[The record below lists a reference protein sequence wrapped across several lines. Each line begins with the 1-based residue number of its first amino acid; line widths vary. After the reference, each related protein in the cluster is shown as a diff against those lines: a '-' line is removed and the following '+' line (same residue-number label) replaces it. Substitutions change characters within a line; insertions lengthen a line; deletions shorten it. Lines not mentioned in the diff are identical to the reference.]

1 MFKARLQGFSTGII
15 FTTSIFAGSYYG
27 TGLVKETNLTKEEA
41 KEMLENDGFV
51 VSLPKEA
58 DKRTVQPSMKTDK
71 AAKVKE
77 FPIVSYT
84 IKVKSN
90 MTTTEIASTLY
101 KEKIIDDEAR
111 FETYMDDHGF
121 SKKVQIGEFVVTNT
135 MTYRQLANTLSHQ

>member
-1 MFKARLQGFSTGII
+1 MFKAKLQGFSTGII
-15 FTTSIFAGSYYG
+15 FTTSIFAGCYYG
-27 TGLVKETNLTKEEA
+27 TGIMKETNLTKEEA

-51 VSLPKEA
+51 VSLPKEE
-58 DKRTVQPSMKTDK
+58 DKQAVQPSMETNK
-71 AAKVKE
+71 AAKVKD
-77 FPIVSYT
+77 PIVSYT

-101 KEKIIDDEAR
+101 KQKIIDDEAQ
-111 FETYMDDHGF
+111 FETYMNDHGF